1 MPKIVNQEEVREK
14 IILGAFNTFIEKGY
28 YKTNIEDIS
37 KKCQMTRTTI
47 YYYFKSKD
55 DIFENTVY
63 YIIDTMEND
72 LKQISLEVSTSVK
85 DKIKFLNEKWESQFN
100 SANLILILTELWL
113 AIRRDEG
120 EMFVRIKERIKER
133 IKQMSH
139 LINSLALEKAKYKI
153 EDTKEKFKIDNSFII
168 LSMLQQIPTQSNLVR
183 DNLLSIIASI

>member
-1 MPKIVNQEEVREK
+1 MPKIVNQEEVKEK
-14 IILGAFNTFIEKGY
+14 IILGAFNVFIKKGY

-37 KKCQMTRTTI
+37 KNCQMTRTTI

-72 LKQISLEVSTSVK
+72 LKQISLELSMSVK
-85 DKIKFLNEKWESQFN
+85 DKIKYLNEKWEKQFN

-120 EMFVRIKERIKER
+120 EMFVRIKERIK
-133 IKQMSH
+133 QMSH

-153 EDTKEKFKIDNSFII
+153 EDTKEKLKIENSFII